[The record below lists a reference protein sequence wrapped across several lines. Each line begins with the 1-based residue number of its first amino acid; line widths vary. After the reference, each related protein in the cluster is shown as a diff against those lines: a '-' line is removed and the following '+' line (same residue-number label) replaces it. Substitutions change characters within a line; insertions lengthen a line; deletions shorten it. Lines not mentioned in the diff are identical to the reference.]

1 LRFRFLWHWF
11 LSNERV
17 FKDYKGSIKFIIANG
32 VSDVIDLID
41 ISFSSMKDFLEGS
54 FIVIMSVLVTIA
66 VVSIAYSFLFT
77 DRY

>member
-1 LRFRFLWHWF
+1 
-11 LSNERV
+11 
-17 FKDYKGSIKFIIANG
+17 
-32 VSDVIDLID
+32 
-41 ISFSSMKDFLEGS
+41 MKDFLEGS